1 MYLERLE
8 AALEKIT
15 PCQNWSFRWDVL
27 VVVVRGLNGVVMFG
41 VKNSKQ
47 TGPLNV
53 AKEFELCI
61 NRIEN
66 HDLTDLPLIGI

>member
-1 MYLERLE
+1 M
-8 AALEKIT
+8 
-15 PCQNWSFRWDVL
+15 VG
-27 VVVVRGLNGVVMFG
+27 GLNGVMFG
-41 VKNSKQ
+41 VKNSKK

-66 HDLTDLPLIGI
+66 HDLTDLPLIGIWNQQLIDNQSEWLMTVSVR

>member
-1 MYLERLE
+1 M
-8 AALEKIT
+8 
-15 PCQNWSFRWDVL
+15 L
-27 VVVVRGLNGVVMFG
+27 VVVVGGLNGVVFG
-41 VKNSKQ
+41 VKNSKH

-66 HDLTDLPLIGI
+66 HDLTDLPLIGILN

>member
-1 MYLERLE
+1 ML
-8 AALEKIT
+8 AVI
-15 PCQNWSFRWDVL
+15 VG
-27 VVVVRGLNGVVMFG
+27 GLNGVMIS

-61 NRIEN
+61 NGIGN
-66 HDLTDLPLIGI
+66 HDLTDLPLIGIWN